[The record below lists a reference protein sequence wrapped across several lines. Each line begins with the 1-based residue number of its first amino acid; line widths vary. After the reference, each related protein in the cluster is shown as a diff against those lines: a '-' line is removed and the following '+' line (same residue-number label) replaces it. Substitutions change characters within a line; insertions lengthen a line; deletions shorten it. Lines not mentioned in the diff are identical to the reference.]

1 MNFLAKMLI
10 FNALNN
16 INFHMK
22 PYANLVFNFYH
33 KTFSPKK
40 NNTSKQLFVPSFDY
54 YYYYYFGYGMPPFDL
69 VSPLFNKYKSL
80 IICLVLQQVYYVY
93 VDFCSNPSRL

>member
-22 PYANLVFNFYH
+22 QYANLVFNFYRT
-33 KTFSPKK
+33 TFSPKK
-40 NNTSKQLFVPSFDY
+40 NNTSKQLFMPYFDY
-54 YYYYYFGYGMPPFDL
+54 YNFFL
-69 VSPLFNKYKSL
+69 LRNAT
-80 IICLVLQQVYYVY
+80 I
-93 VDFCSNPSRL
+93 